1 MKNGGDRLQSGEW
14 HRQGEQS
21 AGALRIGFLWLMY
34 RWFGKGFQKLLC
46 VPVMLFIYPF
56 ARPAKAALRTF
67 YGVLGDYKGLK
78 GYRGFKGV
86 NGFKGLKGVRE
97 EMKIFRHLL
106 GFAWSLA
113 DKTDA
118 CTLKKN
124 LPKMTVRDDDGWR
137 AFDALT
143 RSGKGAFLMSTHLG
157 TAEVLPA
164 LPVALGRADS
174 QPHVHAFQQMGHDAE
189 FTRMFMRHFDH
200 AHLTLHAVE
209 DIGVETAVA
218 MQEALGRGELV
229 LMAGDRPSAASGKV
243 LRHRFLGRDCVWP
256 KGVFVFAKL
265 LEAPVFF
272 MICVRTGWN
281 AYEAHFEQ
289 YGSGGSL
296 NPDGLLDAYAKFL
309 ERETLARPDQWFQ
322 FYDFFGQIGSS
333 SVSDNRRP
341 TTDSRQSP
349 THNQDATH

>member
-1 MKNGGDRLQSGEW
+1 MKNGGDRLQPGEW

-56 ARPAKAALRTF
+56 ARPAKAAIRVF
-67 YGVLGDYKGLK
+67 YSVLDD
-78 GYRGFKGV
+78 YRGVKG
-86 NGFKGLKGVRE
+86 FRGLRE
-97 EMKIFRHLL
+97 EVALFRHLL

-118 CTLKKN
+118 CTLKKD

-143 RSGKGAFLMSTHLG
+143 RSGQGAFLLSTHLG

-164 LPVALGRADS
+164 LPVALDRADS

-209 DIGVETAVA
+209 EIGVETAVA

-229 LMAGDRPSAASGKV
+229 LMAGDRPSASSGKV
-243 LRHRFLGRDCVWP
+243 LPHDFLGRPCVWP

-272 MICVRTGWN
+272 MTCVRTGWN

-296 NPDGLLDAYAKFL
+296 SPEGLLDAYAKFL

-322 FYDFFGQIGSS
+322 FYEFFGQIGSS
-333 SVSDNRRP
+333 TVFDNRQPTAGNRRP
-341 TTDSRQSP
+341 PTASQS
-349 THNQDATH
+349 ATP

>member
-1 MKNGGDRLQSGEW
+1 MCRTP
-14 HRQGEQS
+14 
-21 AGALRIGFLWLMY
+21 
-34 RWFGKGFQKLLC
+34 RW
-46 VPVMLFIYPF
+46 VFIYPF
-56 ARPAKAALRTF
+56 ARPAKAALRAF
-67 YGVLGDYKGLK
+67 YRVLADYK
-78 GYRGFKGV
+78 GFKGV
-86 NGFKGLKGVRE
+86 NGFKGLKGEVVL
-97 EMKIFRHLL
+97 FRHLL

-124 LPKMTVRDDDGWR
+124 LPKTTVRDDDGWR

-164 LPVALGRADS
+164 LPVALGRVGS

-229 LMAGDRPSAASGKV
+229 LMAGDRPSAGSGKT
-243 LRHRFLGRDCVWP
+243 LRHGFLGRDCVWP

-272 MICVRTGWN
+272 VTCVRTGWN

-289 YGSGGSL
+289 APEGAQAQQ
-296 NPDGLLDAYAKFL
+296 LLAAYVKFL

-322 FYDFFGQIGSS
+322 FYDFFNDRG
-333 SVSDNRRP
+333 R
-341 TTDSRQSP
+341 
-349 THNQDATH
+349 ATH

>member
-1 MKNGGDRLQSGEW
+1 MKNGGGRLQSGEW

-67 YGVLGDYKGLK
+67 YRVLDDH
-78 GYRGFKGV
+78 KGV
-86 NGFKGLKGVRE
+86 KGFGRGNGFKGLKEKVAL
-97 EMKIFRHLL
+97 FRHLL

-124 LPKMTVRDDDGWR
+124 LPKMMVRDDDGWR

-229 LMAGDRPSAASGKV
+229 LMAGDRPSASSGKV
-243 LRHRFLGRDCVWP
+243 LHHRFLGRDCVWP

-272 MICVRTGWN
+272 MTCVRIGWN

-289 YGSGGSL
+289 YGSVGSL

-322 FYDFFGQIGSS
+322 FYDFFGQTDSS
-333 SVSDNRRP
+333 SVFDNRRP
-341 TTDSRQSP
+341 PTASQS
-349 THNQDATH
+349 ATP

>member
-1 MKNGGDRLQSGEW
+1 MVMKNGGDRLQSGEW

-21 AGALRIGFLWLMY
+21 AGALRIGFLWLVY

-67 YGVLGDYKGLK
+67 YRVLDDCRGVK
-78 GYRGFKGV
+78 
-86 NGFKGLKGVRE
+86 GFKGLKE
-97 EMKIFRHLL
+97 EVALFRHLL

-137 AFDALT
+137 AFDAVT
-143 RSGKGAFLMSTHLG
+143 RSGKGAFVMSTHLG

-229 LMAGDRPSAASGKV
+229 LMAGDRPSAGSGKV
-243 LRHRFLGRDCVWP
+243 LHHRFLGRDCVWP

-272 MICVRTGWN
+272 MTCVRTGWN

-289 YGSGGSL
+289 YGSGGSRP
-296 NPDGLLDAYAKFL
+296 PDGLLDAYAKFL
-309 ERETLARPDQWFQ
+309 ERETLARPDQWYQ
-322 FYDFFGQIGSS
+322 FYDFFGQTDSS

-341 TTDSRQSP
+341 PTDSQY
-349 THNQDATH
+349 ATPKLFNFLTF

>member
-67 YGVLGDYKGLK
+67 YRVLDEYKGL
-78 GYRGFKGV
+78 
-86 NGFKGLKGVRE
+86 NGLKGVRCVKGFKE
-97 EMKIFRHLL
+97 EVALFRHLL

-124 LPKMTVRDDDGWR
+124 LPKMMVRDDDGWR

-218 MQEALGRGELV
+218 MQEALGRGNLV
-229 LMAGDRPSAASGKV
+229 LMAGDRPSAGSGKV
-243 LRHRFLGRDCVWP
+243 FPHDFLGRPCVWP

-272 MICVRTGWN
+272 MTCVRTGWN

-289 YGSGGSL
+289 APAGTQAQQ
-296 NPDGLLDAYAKFL
+296 LLAAYAKFL
-309 ERETLARPDQWFQ
+309 ERETLARPDQWYQ
-322 FYDFFGQIGSS
+322 FYDFFGQIDSS

-341 TTDSRQSP
+341 TTASQS
-349 THNQDATH
+349 ATP

>member
-1 MKNGGDRLQSGEW
+1 MKNGGDRPQAGEW

-21 AGALRIGFLWLMY
+21 AGALRIWFLWLVY
-34 RWFGKGFQKLLC
+34 RWFGKGLQKLLC

-56 ARPAKAALRTF
+56 ARPAKAALRKF
-67 YGVLGDYKGLK
+67 YRVLNDH
-78 GYRGFKGV
+78 KGV
-86 NGFKGLKGVRE
+86 KGFGRGNGFKGFKE
-97 EMKIFRHLL
+97 EMALFRHLL

-143 RSGKGAFLMSTHLG
+143 HSGKGAFLLSTHLG

-164 LPVALGRADS
+164 LPVALGRAGS

-229 LMAGDRPSAASGKV
+229 LMAGDRPSAGSGKV
-243 LRHRFLGRDCVWP
+243 LRHDFLGCPCVWP
-256 KGVFVFAKL
+256 KGVFVFANL

-272 MICVRTGWN
+272 VTCVRTGWN

-289 YGSGGSL
+289 APAGVL
-296 NPDGLLDAYAKFL
+296 AQQLLDAYAKFL

-322 FYDFFGQIGSS
+322 FYDFFGQIGSA
-333 SVSDNRRP
+333 SVSANRRP
-341 TTDSRQSP
+341 TTDPRQSTTDNRQPICDTP
-349 THNQDATH
+349 TF

>member
-1 MKNGGDRLQSGEW
+1 MKNGGDRPQTGEW

-21 AGALRIGFLWLMY
+21 AGALRIWFLWLVY
-34 RWFGKGFQKLLC
+34 RWFGKGLQKLLC

-67 YGVLGDYKGLK
+67 YRVLDDHKGVKGFNGLK
-78 GYRGFKGV
+78 GFRRG
-86 NGFKGLKGVRE
+86 NGFKGLKEKVAL
-97 EMKIFRHLL
+97 FRHLL

-218 MQEALGRGELV
+218 MQEAIGRGELV
-229 LMAGDRPSAASGKV
+229 LMAGDRTSAGSDKV
-243 LRHRFLGRDCVWP
+243 LPHDFLGRPCVWP
-256 KGVFVFAKL
+256 KGVFVFAHL

-272 MICVRTGWN
+272 VTCVRTGWN
-281 AYEAHFEQ
+281 AYEVHFEQ
-289 YGSGGSL
+289 A
-296 NPDGLLDAYAKFL
+296 PDGAKAERLLDAYVKFL
-309 ERETLARPDQWFQ
+309 ERETLSHPDQWYH
-322 FYDFFGQIGSS
+322 FYDFFSS
-333 SVSDNRRP
+333 SVESDKRQ
-341 TTDSRQSP
+341 TTKDRG
-349 THNQDATH
+349 